1 MSELT
6 VDIARSISVCVPRK
20 TLDDMKGN
28 PKHVTPEEL
37 AAVLRDHGWELRAGT
52 LHGTIAVKGSRTFHF
67 PRPHGKHLLPVY
79 VRRAV
84 KVIEEEE

>member
-1 MSELT
+1 MG
-6 VDIARSISVCVPRK
+6 VPR
-20 TLDDMKGN
+20 TLHDLKGN
-28 PKHVTPEEL
+28 PKHVTPEVM
-37 AAVLRDHGWELRAGT
+37 ASVLRDHGWELRPGT

-79 VRRAV
+79 VRRAL

>member
-1 MSELT
+1 MTS
-6 VDIARSISVCVPRK
+6 DIASSIVLSVPRK
-20 TLDDMKGN
+20 TLDDLKGN

-37 AAVLRDHGWELRAGT
+37 AAVLRDHGWELRPGT

-67 PRPHGKHLLPVY
+67 PRPHGKHLLAVY

-84 KVIEEEE
+84 KIIEEEQ